1 MRAAETLGQQVGLVP
16 ACEALNVSRATL
28 YRRRQPQRQARPRP
42 RPARSLSPLER
53 QSVLAILN
61 AEPYADLAPA
71 QVHAKLLDDDTYLAS
86 PRTMYRI
93 LAEEDQVRERRNL
106 RRHPRH
112 VKPELVA
119 TAPNQVWSWDITKL
133 LTATRGLYLYLYVL
147 LDIFSRYIV
156 GWLLAQHENSRL
168 AQRLIEESCA
178 KQCVKPGQLILHA
191 DRGSPMVART
201 TAQLLAEL
209 GIEPS
214 HSRPRVSNDNPY
226 SEAQFKT
233 LKYRPEFPRRFDSF
247 PQALSISQA
256 VFDWYNTEHQHSGIA
271 YLTPE
276 QVHYGRAEAILALR
290 QRVLDA
296 AYARAPERFAQPP
309 RVATLPSAVWINP
322 PNQELLVT
330 PDAQ

>member
-1 MRAAETLGQQVGLVP
+1 MTAAETLGQDVGVEP
-16 ACEALNVSRATL
+16 ACEALDVSRATL
-28 YRRRQPQRQARPRP
+28 YRRRKPLPQARPRP

-53 QSVLAILN
+53 QSVLEILN

-71 QVHAKLLDDDTYLAS
+71 QVHAKLLDAGTYLAS

-93 LAEEDQVRERRNL
+93 LAEEGQVRERRNL

-119 TAPNQVWSWDITKL
+119 TGPNQVWSWDITKL
-133 LTATRGLYLYLYVL
+133 LTTTRGWYLYLYVL
-147 LDIFSRYIV
+147 LDIFSRYAV
-156 GWLLAQHENSRL
+156 GWLLAQHENSHL

-178 KQCVKPGQLILHA
+178 KQGVKPGQLTLHA
-191 DRGSPMVART
+191 DRGSPMVAQT

-209 GIEPS
+209 GIAAS

-247 PQALSISQA
+247 PQALSFCEA
-256 VFDWYNTEHQHSGIA
+256 FFAWYNTEHQHSGIA

-276 QVHYGRAEAILALR
+276 QVHYGRAEAILAQR
-290 QRVLDA
+290 QQALDA
-296 AYARAPERFAQPP
+296 AYARAPERFPQPP
-309 RVATLPSAVWINP
+309 RVVTLPPAVWINP
-322 PNQELLVT
+322 PSQELLVT
-330 PDAQ
+330 PNAQ